1 MDPKRDLDELVN
13 AEGDP
18 EEFIAALL
26 QVDPNDADEPD
37 SDD

>member
-26 QVDPNDADEPD
+26 AVDP
-37 SDD
+37 DDDTDDD